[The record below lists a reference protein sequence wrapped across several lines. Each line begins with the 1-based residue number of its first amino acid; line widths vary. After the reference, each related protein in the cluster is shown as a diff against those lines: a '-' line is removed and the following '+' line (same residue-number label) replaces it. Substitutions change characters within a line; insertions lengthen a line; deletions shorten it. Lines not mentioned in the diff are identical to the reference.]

1 MCDLNVMCTWP
12 AGVIAYGSVCKRESI
27 FVRRKENLDKVEVTV
42 GGPREEEGTTVPGLN
57 CHARCRAWWS
67 DPTQT
72 HTETQKNTLHI
83 SNNAPKAHNMYRF
96 LRVTTRSVSQS
107 HTHFYM
113 LISWSALGLFVSRCE
128 QTDHWPPGQFK
139 SLENSSGLYVTAFL
153 GVTST
158 PFLMWALFMVIF
170 QWRSFCLP

>member
-72 HTETQKNTLHI
+72 HTETQKTHYTSQIML
-83 SNNAPKAHNMYRF
+83 
-96 LRVTTRSVSQS
+96 LRRTTC
-107 HTHFYM
+107 
-113 LISWSALGLFVSRCE
+113 IA
-128 QTDHWPPGQFK
+128 
-139 SLENSSGLYVTAFL
+139 SSGLL
-153 GVTST
+153 
-158 PFLMWALFMVIF
+158 LALFLSHTLISTCSYPEAHLDYSSAGVNRQIIGLQANLNHWKIHLAFMR
-170 QWRSFCLP
+170 QLS